1 MGLSLE
7 RKSAAPPVSSPA
19 RQDRCKVGEERKKEV
34 KDKGH
39 ERANSSLKAMCCN
52 SDVRG
57 RMTGQNDGRKEE
69 EEKNV
74 GDLKQ
79 EKRRVAI

>member
-7 RKSAAPPVSSPA
+7 PKSAAPPVSSPA

-34 KDKGH
+34 KDYAY
-39 ERANSSLKAMCCN
+39 ERVNSSVKTMCCD

-57 RMTGQNDGRKEE
+57 TMMGRKDGMKEDT
-69 EEKNV
+69 V

-79 EKRRVAI
+79 DNR

>member
-34 KDKGH
+34 TDKAY
-39 ERANSSLKAMCCN
+39 ESVNSSVKTMCCD

-57 RMTGQNDGRKEE
+57 TMTG
-69 EEKNV
+69 
-74 GDLKQ
+74 
-79 EKRRVAI
+79 